1 VLKVELPDVRNELGV
16 ATATRVACAT
26 GGGVL
31 EPPQAA
37 TSAATE
43 IEAAESS
50 HRFEMKF
57 MRVSK

>member
-16 ATATRVACAT
+16 ETATRVACAT